1 MTRFSRTLK
10 LSLALAAA
18 ATLTA
23 VATVPTIAGSPG
35 QPGQADKAA
44 VVAGTYAVD
53 AGHAQIGWGLS
64 HMGFNDTLGLIG
76 GETGT
81 LVIDPANLA
90 ASKVSIVIPVSKI
103 FAADAG
109 LTAHLLKA
117 APAGGKADFFGAAPA
132 DATFESTGVAVNA
145 DGVSAKITG
154 NLTLNGV
161 TKPVTVDATFVG
173 AGINPM
179 KKVATVGFHGTASI
193 KRSEFNLGT
202 YVPVVADEVHLSIS
216 IAFEKKA

>member
-1 MTRFSRTLK
+1 MIRISRKLK

-18 ATLTA
+18 GAAAVIATA
-23 VATVPTIAGSPG
+23 PTTAGSPG
-35 QPGQADKAA
+35 QPGQVNKAA

-53 AGHAQIGWGLS
+53 AGHAQIGWKLN
-64 HMGFNDTLGLIG
+64 HFGFNDTFGLIG
-76 GETGT
+76 GETGS

-90 ASKVSIVIPVSKI
+90 AAKVSIVIPVSKI

-109 LTAHLLKA
+109 LTAHLLKP

-132 DATFESTGVAVNA
+132 DATFESTAVAVNA
-145 DGVSAKITG
+145 DGLSAKVTG

-161 TKPVTVDATFVG
+161 TKPVTIDATFAG
-173 AGINPM
+173 AGLNPM
-179 KKVATVGFHGTASI
+179 KKVQTLGFHGTTTI

-202 YVPVVADEVHLSIS
+202 YVPVVADEVNLSIS

>member
-1 MTRFSRTLK
+1 MIRFTRTMK
-10 LSLALAAA
+10 LSLALAATA
-18 ATLTA
+18 AVA
-23 VATVPTIAGSPG
+23 GIATVPTIAGQPG

-53 AGHAQIGWGLS
+53 AGHAQIGWRLN
-64 HMGFNDTLGLIG
+64 HLGFNDTFGLIG

-81 LVIDPANLA
+81 LTIDPANLA

-109 LTAHLLKA
+109 LTAHLLKP

-132 DATFESTGVAVNA
+132 DATFNSTAVTVNG
-145 DGVSAKITG
+145 DGSSAKIAG

-161 TKPVTVDATFVG
+161 TKPVTIDAKFIG
-173 AGINPM
+173 AGVNPL
-179 KKVATVGFHGTASI
+179 KKVLTVGFHGETTI

-202 YVPVVADEVHLSIS
+202 YVPVVSDDVNLTIS